1 MYFTLFELSMDIQ
14 SKSTFVPHR
23 HHLLFVSLL
32 VAFLAC
38 LFAISFACLLASL
51 FLCLSYLSCLFAWR
65 LLSIIYAFSFHCLFV
80 GFLVFA
86 FTCTHMERGH
96 TELGHTELGHN
107 LLVTSKK
114 SMYASMWLGRVV
126 AFSRSRV

>member
-86 FTCTHMERGH
+86 FACTHMERGH
-96 TELGHTELGHN
+96 TELGHN
-107 LLVTSKK
+107 LLITSKK
-114 SMYASMWLGRVV
+114 SMDASMWLGRVV